1 MKYLRY
7 IINDKPINPENA
19 GIMGVP
25 VGIVALPVLT
35 VFLFGAG
42 LMDSCRYIRL
52 MSLRR
57 KKRAKLRKYATAV
70 LISLGHKPT
79 KTAIQLLITA

>member
-57 KKRAKLRKYATAV
+57 NKRANLRKYATAV
-70 LISLGHKPT
+70 IISLGHEPT
-79 KTAIQLLITA
+79 KTTIQLLITA